1 MIAKVNINGKKLD
14 NAKRIRTK
22 CIFNSFQ
29 SLIEYTYLLQCSRAH
44 FQFFIID
51 MLG

>member
-14 NAKRIRTK
+14 NAKRIKTK

-29 SLIEYTYLLQCSRAH
+29 SLIEYTYLLQRRRAP
-44 FQFFIID
+44 FRFFHN
-51 MLG
+51 